1 MPINHRRKNNA
12 RRRAAPVTSVP
23 ESSKGDIT
31 RATVVEALANA
42 HFRVLVDKPRG
53 DAPAEAVEQAVGE
66 EQEPVIA
73 YLAGKMRLHRIRVI
87 VGDTVEVLLD
97 PYGGKP
103 RIVRRL

>member
-1 MPINHRRKNNA
+1 MPENQKGEVV
-12 RRRAAPVTSVP
+12 RAKV
-23 ESSKGDIT
+23 I
-31 RATVVEALANA
+31 EALANA
-42 HFRVLVDKPRG
+42 HFRVEFEKP
-53 DAPAEAVEQAVGE
+53 PVEGE
-66 EQEPVIA
+66 ENEPVIA

>member
-1 MPINHRRKNNA
+1 MAPFKRRNNSK
-12 RRRAAPVTSVP
+12 RPVGPPAPSPAV
-23 ESSKGDIT
+23 SSKGDFV

-42 HFRVLVDKPRG
+42 HFRLQLEKP
-53 DAPAEAVEQAVGE
+53 PVVGGE
-66 EQEPVIA
+66 NEPVIG